1 MRIFLTGASGYI
13 GSAVLDAFVRS
24 GHEVTGLVRNP
35 EKAAD
40 VASRGGTPL
49 RGDLNDPASY
59 RRAAEGHDVI
69 VHAGFDNAR
78 GAETDRVA
86 LETLIAAARAD
97 EATRPR
103 LLIYTSGIWV
113 LGSTATPAAEDAP
126 LNPVAI
132 VAFRPAHEQMVL
144 SAGGAG
150 LRTAVIRPGIVFG
163 GSRGIVGDIFR
174 DAVNGLIRVIG
185 TGDNRWPTVY
195 DRDLADLYVQLA
207 LARRRVG
214 RLPRDRRKRRTRQRH
229 RRGHRGACAE
239 DTGGSPGADRG
250 SAGEA
255 GQRTRSRWRS
265 TRWFAARGPAR
276 SAGRRRC
283 ARSRGN
289 AARLFDEWRAGRRR
303 AAPTTDSSKR
313 HARPALSRRDS
324 RGGAPGSPASPVSPR
339 CSRSAT

>member
-40 VASRGGTPL
+40 VASRGSTPL

-113 LGSTATPAAEDAP
+113 LGSTATRAAEDAP
-126 LNPVAI
+126 LNPVAN

-174 DAVNGLIRVIG
+174 DAVNGLIRVVG
-185 TGDNRWPTVY
+185 TGENRWPAIY
-195 DRDLADLYVQLA
+195 DRDLADLYVKIALGADASGVFHATDETDERVNDIVEAIAAHAPKTPDVRRVPIKEAQAKMGPDALA
-207 LARRRVG
+207 LALDQVV
-214 RLPRDRRKRRTRQRH
+214 
-229 RRGHRGACAE
+229 
-239 DTGGSPGADRG
+239 
-250 SAGEA
+250 
-255 GQRTRSRWRS
+255 
-265 TRWFAARGPAR
+265 RGPRAR
-276 SAGRRRC
+276 ALGWLP
-283 ARSRGN
+283 AVRSIAGN
-289 AARLFDEWRAGRRR
+289 AARLFDQWRAGSKARR
-303 AAPTTDSSKR
+303 THDG
-313 HARPALSRRDS
+313 LE
-324 RGGAPGSPASPVSPR
+324 
-339 CSRSAT
+339 